1 MPLRLRDRRWYPVV
15 FLVGSIGVIVVWF
28 QFPAGLRSGLLVPAI
43 GIVAGFVYFLYR
55 QHLDETKLF
64 KQLFTEFNKRYDLL
78 NEPLNRILGAPD
90 EAGLSTSEKDCL
102 FSYFNLCAEEF
113 VFYNAGYIDR
123 YVWYSW
129 NQGMKQFFRNPRI
142 KALWKEECRADSY
155 YGFQAPC

>member
-1 MPLRLRDRRWYPVV
+1 MALRLRDRRLYPVV

-28 QFPAGLRSGLLVPAI
+28 QFPPGHRSGLLLPAT

-64 KQLFTEFNKRYDLL
+64 KQLFTEFNARYDQL
-78 NEPLNRILGAPD
+78 NEPLNAILRGPD
-90 EAGLSTSEKDCL
+90 EGGLSTSEKDCL
-102 FSYFNLCAEEF
+102 FSYFNLCAEES
-113 VFYNAGYIDR
+113 VFYSAGYIDQC
-123 YVWYSW
+123 VWDAW

-142 KALWKEECRADSY
+142 KALWNEESTADSY